1 MRDQAI
7 GTAEA
12 LVEIETMATQWLNDY
27 PQMAVLAAEWLPAP
41 LGAASYDGSRPSG
54 IGDPTP
60 AKAAQMSRDGVAK
73 RWVEI
78 TNLIWNAGGHL
89 ASALAWHHVG
99 VCRPDSLPI
108 ERVIA
113 SARYLQAFRRND
125 RETIKLAFED
135 MREVDAF
142 RLNWLGAK
150 ANAAPEARGHS
161 RCSNRNDCPDDAFA
175 MPGRNGR
182 CDACAIYLK
191 RTGVERPNHSKR
203 SA

>member
-12 LVEIETMATQWLNDY
+12 LAEIVTMATQWISDY
-27 PQMAVLAAEWLPAP
+27 PQLAALADEWLPAP

-60 AKAAQMSRDGVAK
+60 AKATQMAKDAVARRWAEIDG
-73 RWVEI
+73 
-78 TNLIWNAGGHL
+78 LIWSAGGHL
-89 ASALAWHHVG
+89 ATALAFHSIG
-99 VCRPDSLPI
+99 VCRPDAIPI
-108 ERVIA
+108 ERVA
-113 SARYLQAFRRND
+113 SAARYLQVFRRHD
-125 RETIKLAFED
+125 VRAVGLAFSD

-142 RLNWLGAK
+142 RLNWLNAK
-150 ANAAPEARGHS
+150 ANADPGARGHS
-161 RCSNRNDCPDDAFA
+161 RCGNRNDCPDDAFA

-191 RTGVERPNHSKR
+191 RTGMERPNHSKR